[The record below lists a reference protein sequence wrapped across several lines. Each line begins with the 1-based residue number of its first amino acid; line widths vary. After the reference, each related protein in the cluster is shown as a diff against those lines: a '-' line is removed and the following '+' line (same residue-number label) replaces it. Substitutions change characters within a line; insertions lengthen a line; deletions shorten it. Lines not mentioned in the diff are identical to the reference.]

1 MNAKIKKIM
10 FFSTL
15 MLFLVSIFTGCSDKS
30 DKGYEK
36 SKWELEKEAEDA
48 YVLEVTLAYKKACR
62 EFDFLTAHENLDKLQ
77 EKYLSSETSSQRT
90 RLEAKFFQA
99 VDYIYTQELTY
110 LFNSDE
116 SNISQQ
122 IILLLSDFPII
133 GTAPREGFTAKYVS
147 ESSDEYEIIIAY
159 AKSVELY
166 NTVCNKVLDYCIEQG
181 NKTLATKIVKKIKS
195 VPDVINGY
203 EGDVIKGIK
212 FHDSYITYIKYD
224 KRPIQE
230 TQKKYNSA
238 FN

>member
-1 MNAKIKKIM
+1 MHAKIKKIM

-15 MLFLVSIFTGCSDKS
+15 MLFLVSIFTGCSTGD
-30 DKGYEK
+30 EK
-36 SKWELEKEAEDA
+36 DEKDEEEAEDA
-48 YVLEVTLAYKKACR
+48 YILEVTLAYKKACR
-62 EFDFLTAHENLDKLQ
+62 EFDFLTAHENLDKLL
-77 EKYLSSETSSQRT
+77 EKYLSCGYGYRGGE
-90 RLEAKFFQA
+90 RLETKFLQA

-116 SNISQQ
+116 PDISQK
-122 IILLLSDFPII
+122 IIILLSDFPII
-133 GTAPREGFTAKYVS
+133 GTAPREGFRRIGDSDLYKSNVYARTVS
-147 ESSDEYEIIIAY
+147 
-159 AKSVELY
+159 LY

-195 VPDVINGY
+195 VPYLIEGSR
-203 EGDVIKGIK
+203 GDVKEGIK
-212 FHDSYITYIKYD
+212 FYEWSKYIKYD

>member
-15 MLFLVSIFTGCSDKS
+15 MLFLVSIFTGCSTGD
-30 DKGYEK
+30 EK
-36 SKWELEKEAEDA
+36 DEKDEEEAEDA

-77 EKYLSSETSSQRT
+77 EKYLSLSSSYSQEDFGPIY
-90 RLEAKFFQA
+90 LQA

-116 SNISQQ
+116 SNISQK
-122 IILLLSDFPII
+122 LTMLLSDFPII
-133 GTAPREGFTAKYVS
+133 GIEPREGFAKLTWH
-147 ESSDEYEIIIAY
+147 SDKYEIESY
-159 AKSVELY
+159 AKTVSLY

-195 VPDVINGY
+195 VPYIIEGY
-203 EGDVIKGIK
+203 RGDVKEGIK
-212 FHDSYITYIKYD
+212 FHESTSYIKYD

>member
-15 MLFLVSIFTGCSDKS
+15 MLFLVSIFTGCSTGD
-30 DKGYEK
+30 EK
-36 SKWELEKEAEDA
+36 DEKDEKDEEDA

-62 EFDFLTAHENLDKLQ
+62 ELDFLTAHENLDKLQ
-77 EKYLSSETSSQRT
+77 EKYLSCDDYREHQ
-90 RLEAKFFQA
+90 RLETKFFQA
-99 VDYIYTQELTY
+99 VDYVYTQELTY

-122 IILLLSDFPII
+122 IIILLSDFPII
-133 GTAPREGFTAKYVS
+133 GTAPREGFAKELRY
-147 ESSDEYEIIIAY
+147 SSSNGGAY
-159 AKSVELY
+159 AKSVALY

-195 VPDVINGY
+195 VPYIIVGDH
-203 EGDVIKGIK
+203 GDVIEGIK
-212 FHDSYITYIKYD
+212 FHEWTAYIKYD

>member
-1 MNAKIKKIM
+1 MHAKIKKIM

-15 MLFLVSIFTGCSDKS
+15 MLFLVSIFTGCFRKTED
-30 DKGYEK
+30 
-36 SKWELEKEAEDA
+36 EKEKEEDA

-62 EFDFLTAHENLDKLQ
+62 KLDFLTAHENLDKLQ
-77 EKYLSSETSSQRT
+77 GIYLSSDNYWKGK
-90 RLEAKFFQA
+90 RLEKIYLQA

-122 IILLLSDFPII
+122 IIILLSDFPII
-133 GTAPREGFTAKYVS
+133 GTAPMEGFAGGYLS
-147 ESSDEYEIIIAY
+147 ISDIEEIERY
-159 AKSVELY
+159 AKSVALY
-166 NTVCNKVLDYCIEQG
+166 NKVCNKVLDNCIEQG
-181 NKTLATKIVKKIKS
+181 NKSLATKIVRRIKS
-195 VPDVINGY
+195 VPYILDGRK
-203 EGDVIKGIK
+203 GDVKEGIK
-212 FHDSYITYIKYD
+212 FHDSTSYIKYD

>member
-15 MLFLVSIFTGCSDKS
+15 MLFLVSIFTGCSTGD
-30 DKGYEK
+30 EK
-36 SKWELEKEAEDA
+36 DEKDEKEAEDA

-62 EFDFLTAHENLDKLQ
+62 ELDFLTAHENLDKLQ
-77 EKYLSSETSSQRT
+77 EKYLSCDNSWERQSLQT
-90 RLEAKFFQA
+90 KFLQA
-99 VDYIYTQELTY
+99 VDYIYTQEITY

-116 SNISQQ
+116 SNISQK
-122 IILLLSDFPII
+122 ITILLSDFPII
-133 GTAPREGFTAKYVS
+133 GTAPREGFTERYLF
-147 ESSDEYEIIIAY
+147 SSSHEYQIIMEY
-159 AKSVELY
+159 AQSVALY

-195 VPDVINGY
+195 VPYIIGGY
-203 EGDVIKGIK
+203 GGDVKEGIK
-212 FHDSYITYIKYD
+212 FHETTSYIKYD

>member
-15 MLFLVSIFTGCSDKS
+15 MLFLVSIFTGCSTGD
-30 DKGYEK
+30 EK
-36 SKWELEKEAEDA
+36 DEKEAEDA

-62 EFDFLTAHENLDKLQ
+62 ELDFLTAHENLDKLQ
-77 EKYLSSETSSQRT
+77 EKYLSCDSYSECKI
-90 RLEAKFFQA
+90 LETKFFQA

-122 IILLLSDFPII
+122 IIILLSDFPII
-133 GTAPREGFTAKYVS
+133 GTAPREGFFAGNYLSSS
-147 ESSDEYEIIIAY
+147 EEDEIEVY
-159 AKSVELY
+159 AKTVSLY
-166 NTVCNKVLDYCIEQG
+166 NTVCNKALDYCIEQG

-195 VPDVINGY
+195 VPYIIEGSR
-203 EGDVIKGIK
+203 GDVKEGIK
-212 FHDSYITYIKYD
+212 FHESTSYIKYD